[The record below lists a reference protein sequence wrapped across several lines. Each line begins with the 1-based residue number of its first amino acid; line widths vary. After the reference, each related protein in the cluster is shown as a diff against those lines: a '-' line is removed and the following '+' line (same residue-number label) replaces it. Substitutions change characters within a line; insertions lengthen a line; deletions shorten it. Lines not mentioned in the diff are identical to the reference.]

1 MFFNDFDSIHLL
13 LLSKT
18 FKFSSSVLFGT
29 YIVLDKSSRVL
40 QLSLQL
46 SRLTIYG

>member
-1 MFFNDFDSIHLL
+1 MFLNDFDSIHLI

-18 FKFSSSVLFGT
+18 FIKDVLFGT

-40 QLSLQL
+40 QLSLHL